1 MCCCRDHITSTE
13 GHMCNF
19 TTLLFFSFECYKCY
33 HCGTEGVAT
42 SSSSCGMGSKG
53 DRAGWYARARTR
65 VWIPISARVFAIR
78 CSPSLMAAAQIHGW
92 HQVKS
97 HLRCTALHCA
107 PARLA
112 PSLGRAAPMVSGNRG
127 ECNVRI
133 LRRSARNPRA
143 RARAAGRG
151 SRIPRTGR
159 QILNHIGQDL
169 ALSPANWVSRS
180 VRSLAVRV
188 VST

>member
-13 GHMCNF
+13 GHMRNF

-53 DRAGWYARARTR
+53 DRAGWYARAHTR

-92 HQVKS
+92 HQVK
-97 HLRCTALHCA
+97 
-107 PARLA
+107 PADGA
-112 PSLGRAAPMVSGNRG
+112 VSGYRDSRA
-127 ECNVRI
+127 RI
-133 LRRSARNPRA
+133 LRAGNPRA
-143 RARAAGRG
+143 RPHGRG